1 MKTLSPLH
9 TKRTIAL
16 PPAVEIMPNT
26 SDKPKQETRRIFG
39 VADGEWDEYMIFLFL
54 ERQRFVKLKE
64 LYKGSKLGIS
74 GIKTNEDA
82 SSLKLPPR
90 YQCCDFSAGS
100 FLSEMQKQHQ
110 SLPIPFQH
118 DDQWKSGLD
127 EATLTYLADLA
138 TVLNDRYSSQTRSS
152 TPLHFLPLSS
162 NTITP
167 PSSPL
172 LISVE
177 VLDISPLSLD
187 VQHEGRTNE
196 VDLSDEE
203 IMSLW
208 SCTLPSDDDFDMLQ

>member
-1 MKTLSPLH
+1 MKTVSPSH
-9 TKRTIAL
+9 TKRTIAV
-16 PPAVEIMPNT
+16 PPDVEIMPST
-26 SDKPKQETRRIFG
+26 SAY
-39 VADGEWDEYMIFLFL
+39 VADGEWDEYMIFLVL

-74 GIKTNEDA
+74 GIRERTNKDA
-82 SSLKLPPR
+82 FSLKLPPR
-90 YQCCDFSAGS
+90 YQCRDFSAGS

-110 SLPIPFQH
+110 ALPNPFQH

-138 TVLNDRYSSQTRSS
+138 TVLNDRYSSSQTRSS

-167 PSSPL
+167 PSTPL
-172 LISVE
+172 LISLE
-177 VLDISPLSLD
+177 VLDISPLSLG
-187 VQHEGRTNE
+187 VQHEGGTNE

-208 SCTLPSDDDFDMLQ
+208 SCTLPSDDGVDFDMFQ